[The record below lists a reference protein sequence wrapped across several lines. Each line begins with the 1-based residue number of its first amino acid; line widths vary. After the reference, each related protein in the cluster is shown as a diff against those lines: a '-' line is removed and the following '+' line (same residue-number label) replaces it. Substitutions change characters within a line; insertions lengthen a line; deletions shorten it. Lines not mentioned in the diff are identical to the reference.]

1 MCNCHGSGGTTPL
14 LLTTATRAV
23 KAIVKVLNEVRA
35 AKSSIIQIGG
45 VHVEGPFIWKAKPGA
60 QRSSLIRKPTRRMYK
75 PLFEHSDVIKRMTL
89 AAELPGAVAL
99 IDELRKRG
107 ISVSGGHSDAYEDDA
122 RVAFE
127 HGMHSVTHPFNCMS
141 STRRRGMDA

>member
-45 VHVEGPFIWKAKPGA
+45 VHVEGPFISKAKPGA
-60 QRSSLIRKPTRRMYK
+60 QRASLIRKPTPRMYK
-75 PLFEHSDVIKRMTL
+75 PLLEHSDVIKRITL
-89 AAELPGAVAL
+89 APELPGAIPL
-99 IDELRKRG
+99 IDELRKHNV
-107 ISVSGGHSDAYEDDA
+107 SVSGGHSEACAGGAPNALGY
-122 RVAFE
+122 
-127 HGMHSVTHPFNCMS
+127 CM
-141 STRRRGMDA
+141 GG